1 LKKKLNLTIEKIKK
15 MEEVSENNGK
25 ILKLKK
31 IEKNKKSNRVGGE

>member
-31 IEKNKKSNRVGGE
+31 IEKNKKSNIGGGE